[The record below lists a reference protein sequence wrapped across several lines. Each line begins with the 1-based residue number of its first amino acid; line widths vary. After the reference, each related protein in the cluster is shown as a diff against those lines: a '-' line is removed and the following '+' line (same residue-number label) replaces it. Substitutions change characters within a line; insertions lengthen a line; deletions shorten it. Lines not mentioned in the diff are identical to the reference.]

1 MFHKGVS
8 LQSRMLSIKDQAHG
22 MARNFM
28 GKMNVAYHTGR
39 HIAGHID
46 RAYNLAKRLHDNHAK
61 AIQNASPELARVTKK
76 AMTGYEATRA
86 AVTGASQAGERIS
99 NILAS

>member
-8 LQSRMLSIKDQAHG
+8 LQSRMLSIKDHAHG

-46 RAYNLAKRLHDNHAK
+46 RAYGQITRLHNNHPK
-61 AIQNASPELARVTKK
+61 AIMSTSPELARVAKK
-76 AMTGYEATRA
+76 AMTGYEATRQ
-86 AVTGASQAGERIS
+86 AVIGASQAGERIS
-99 NILAS
+99 SILAN